1 MRVKRVREAGEAC
14 LRPARGARQ
23 AADLVEHLCD
33 RGGVNYGVPAPR
45 IRETA
50 TFVAATE
57 TGGERPV
64 YRLLLGEL
72 PGGRGYIYAM
82 ELPWGDH
89 EREVTFD
96 TLAEACDAA
105 DQVYRLW
112 PDAGVWQVRRPGWER
127 PQAP

>member
-1 MRVKRVREAGEAC
+1 VYETGKKSGEAC
-14 LRPARGARQ
+14 LRLPVVLARSLT
-23 AADLVEHLCD
+23 LVEHLCD

-72 PGGRGYIYAM
+72 PRGRGYIYAM
-82 ELPWGDH
+82 ELPWGGH
-89 EREVTFD
+89 EREITFD

-112 PDAGVWQVRRPGWER
+112 PDAGAWRIRRPGWQR
-127 PQAP
+127 PLAS